1 MPKVD
6 ALLNIVQAAMT
17 FSNDARVNSMYAQ
30 LAANRNQ
37 LQSLLEGI
45 PDAADQLANQAVG
58 FAVGS
63 AGKPNWIEAIGL

>member
-1 MPKVD
+1 
-6 ALLNIVQAAMT
+6 
-17 FSNDARVNSMYAQ
+17 VNSMYAQ

-58 FAVGS
+58 YAVGS